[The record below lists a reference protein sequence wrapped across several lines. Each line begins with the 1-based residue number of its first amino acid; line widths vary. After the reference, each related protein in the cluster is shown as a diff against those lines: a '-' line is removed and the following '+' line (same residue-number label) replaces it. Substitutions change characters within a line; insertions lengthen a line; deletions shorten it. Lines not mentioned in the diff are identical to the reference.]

1 MPVTLICS
9 NGHNPDSTLA
19 WRCDICG
26 EPLEVIGLSEFDVNA
41 INPDE
46 WSLWRYDALLP
57 VTKRFSLG
65 EGMTSLV
72 KTMLYGRNIDAKL
85 EFLNPTG
92 SYKDRGTV
100 MLLNYLLSQGVTNV
114 VEDSSGNAGASIAM
128 YASAGGLTA
137 RVFVP
142 ANAPENKIRQISFG
156 AEVIPV
162 EGQRSDV
169 TDACLSV
176 LNASVVYASHAWNPY
191 FILGQMTI
199 AWELWEQNNRTAP
212 EVILAPVGQGSVILG
227 LYRGFKMLQDAGL
240 IEQFPRLY
248 GVQAAACDPIVRAF
262 EQGSADAIAVEPTA
276 SRADGIMVANPVR
289 GKAILEAIRAS
300 GGKALRVDE
309 ASIAAAQTTLATTGL
324 FVEPTSATVAAAL
337 RELDDDAET
346 VTLILTGHGLKA
358 AS

>member
-1 MPVTLICS
+1 MPATLICN

-26 EPLEVIGLSEFDVNA
+26 EPLEVTGLDQFDTDA
-41 INPDE
+41 INRDE

-57 VTKRFSLG
+57 VNKLFSLG

-72 KTMLYGRNIDAKL
+72 NTKLYGRDIAAKL

-156 AEVIPV
+156 AEVIRV
-162 EGQRSDV
+162 EGSRADV

-191 FILGQMTI
+191 FVLGQMTI
-199 AWELWEQNNRTAP
+199 AWELWEQNNRTIP
-212 EVILAPVGQGSVILG
+212 EAIIAPVGQGSVILG
-227 LYRGFKMLQDAGL
+227 LYRGFVMLQEAGL
-240 IEQFPRLY
+240 IDQLPRLY
-248 GVQAAACDPIVRAF
+248 GVQAAACDPVVRGF
-262 EQGSADAIAVEPTA
+262 EQGTEAPIAVDP
-276 SRADGIMVANPVR
+276 SPSIADGIMVGDPIR
-289 GKAILEAIRAS
+289 GKAILQAIRNS
-300 GGKALRVDE
+300 GGKALRVTE
-309 ASIAAAQTTLATTGL
+309 PEIRQAQMTLATCGL

-337 RELDDDAET
+337 RNLEDDAES

-358 AS
+358 VN